1 MYYCNIKKSDIA
13 DGPGVRVTLFVSG
26 CTHHCEECFQPETW
40 NFSYGQPFTKDV
52 EEELMDAL
60 QPGYV
65 SGLTLL
71 GGEPF
76 EPEHQYVL
84 LPFLQR
90 VRRELPKK
98 TIWAYSGYVYEE
110 LIGKESGTG

>member
-1 MYYCNIKKSDIA
+1 M
-13 DGPGVRVTLFVSG
+13 
-26 CTHHCEECFQPETW
+26 
-40 NFSYGQPFTKDV
+40 

-90 VRRELPKK
+90 VRRELPKNNLGLRWLCIRR
-98 TIWAYSGYVYEE
+98 TDRQRERNR
-110 LIGKESGTG
+110 ESTL

>member
-1 MYYCNIKKSDIA
+1 MFSTGDMEIFLWSAFYKRCRRRT
-13 DGPGVRVTLFVSG
+13 DG
-26 CTHHCEECFQPETW
+26 
-40 NFSYGQPFTKDV
+40 
-52 EEELMDAL
+52 AL

-110 LIGKESGTG
+110 LIGKESGTGESTL